1 MRQEHVLRLV
11 SGLEPATTGAV
22 HVAPCR
28 LGYVFQDPTLLPWRT
43 VARNVELLAELEGIP
58 RAERRRRVE
67 RVLDLVGLTGFD
79 RARPAALSGGMR
91 MRASLARSL
100 VLEPELF
107 LLDEP
112 FGALDELTRERLNDE
127 LVALFT
133 GGAFT
138 ALFVTHSVAEAV
150 FLSSRVVVMSPR
162 PGRDRRRGDRAL
174 SLSAA
179 RAPALRPR
187 VRQARLPGV
196 GPAARRRRRER
207 RLDGLGVSL
216 AVLRTRWLPPAV
228 AFAVFLG
235 LWYLVSEVVL
245 DADRRF
251 LLPPPHAVVE
261 VAFLDPVNRA
271 PLLRGLALSA
281 TVALV
286 GFLIA
291 AVLGVAIGTA
301 MSQARW
307 VERSLYPYAV
317 LLQCVPILALVPVIG
332 FWFDFGLT
340 SRVIVTVLIALFP
353 VISGTLFGLQSADR
367 SQHDLLS
374 LHRASRLTRLL
385 KLQFPSALPA
395 LLTGMQVAATLAVV
409 GAVVGDLFFKQGT
422 PGIGV
427 LIDLYRARLQTEQ
440 LLGAALLACLL
451 GVAAFALL
459 GLLIRA
465 TTGAWYG
472 ATAYDRP
479 R

>member
-1 MRQEHVLRLV
+1 M

-150 FLSSRVVVMSPR
+150 FLSSRVVVHVAASGTR
-162 PGRDRRRGDRAL
+162 RRRGGRAL
-174 SLSAA
+174 PLPAP

-228 AFAVFLG
+228 ALVVFLG
-235 LWYLVSEVVL
+235 LWYLVSDVVL

-374 LHRASRLTRLL
+374 LHRASRVTRLL